1 MTFDSRSAGEEPW
14 GAEDGSHGDDAA
26 RRDARASATRRTGG
40 RGLAVTAGED
50 EFVVGGVDVAQA
62 RSALAQLGAQ
72 GSGSLSAMSP
82 REVIAVLSGLQKL
95 SAAVAAVQART
106 LVQLEAAVT
115 LDSVQRGESPRQAV
129 RIARAEAS
137 AALKAS
143 PSAAGQSMASCRR
156 LVQSMPGC

>member
-1 MTFDSRSAGEEPW
+1 M
-14 GAEDGSHGDDAA
+14 
-26 RRDARASATRRTGG
+26 
-40 RGLAVTAGED
+40 
-50 EFVVGGVDVAQA
+50 GGVDVAQA

-115 LDSVQRGESPRQAV
+115 LDSVQRGSPR
-129 RIARAEAS
+129 ARRCVS
-137 AALKAS
+137 RG
-143 PSAAGQSMASCRR
+143 PRR
-156 LVQSMPGC
+156 PRR

>member
-1 MTFDSRSAGEEPW
+1 GAQGTGSRSAM
-14 GAEDGSHGDDAA
+14 A
-26 RRDARASATRRTGG
+26 
-40 RGLAVTAGED
+40 
-50 EFVVGGVDVAQA
+50 
-62 RSALAQLGAQ
+62 
-72 GSGSLSAMSP
+72 P
-82 REVIAVLSGLQKL
+82 RELIAVLSGLQKL

-143 PSAAGQSMASCRR
+143 PSACGQSMASCCR
-156 LVQSMPGC
+156 LVLCMPGLLPVLAVGRRVPPAGHVVGRVLGPATPRQRSQVDEVHTAHLGPLEGCGPREWGDEAERVLHALDPG